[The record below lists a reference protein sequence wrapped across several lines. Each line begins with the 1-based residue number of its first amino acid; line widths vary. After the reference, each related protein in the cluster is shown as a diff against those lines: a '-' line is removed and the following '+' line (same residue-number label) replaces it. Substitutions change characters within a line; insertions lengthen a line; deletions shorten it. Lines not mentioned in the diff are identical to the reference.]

1 MSRSH
6 PNKAVD
12 VVAHQTFPINLGF
25 SAINASLFPCS
36 RLLQQFFPWLTLVVR
51 QPPPALSLRTCP
63 GVAARMPLHSPRGSA
78 ARRRASAPPLP
89 PLSSS
94 HSFHHAR
101 RASAHTVVSPCLVRT
116 APKYIARRSPAACA
130 PSCLQFCYFLIAAAS
145 PRNPP
150 ASVLIPDMA

>member
-25 SAINASLFPCS
+25 SAINSSLFPCS
-36 RLLQQFFPWLTLVVR
+36 RLLQQFFPPRPLSDSRACFLLWLTLVVR

-63 GVAARMPLHSPRGSA
+63 GAAARLPLPPPQGLA
-78 ARRRASAPPLP
+78 ARRPEFAPPLP

-94 HSFHHAR
+94 PSFPHLP
-101 RASAHTVVSPCLVRT
+101 RASPHPHVF
-116 APKYIARRSPAACA
+116 
-130 PSCLQFCYFLIAAAS
+130 PS
-145 PRNPP
+145 
-150 ASVLIPDMA
+150 

>member
-25 SAINASLFPCS
+25 SAINSSLFPCS
-36 RLLQQFFPWLTLVVR
+36 RLLQQFFPPRPLSDSRACFLLWLTLVVR

-63 GVAARMPLHSPRGSA
+63 GVAARMALHSPRGRA
-78 ARRRASAPPLP
+78 ARRPASAPPPP

-94 HSFHHAR
+94 HSFPHAP
-101 RASAHTVVSPCLVRT
+101 RAPAHTLGSPSLV
-116 APKYIARRSPAACA
+116 
-130 PSCLQFCYFLIAAAS
+130 
-145 PRNPP
+145 
-150 ASVLIPDMA
+150 

>member
-25 SAINASLFPCS
+25 SAINSSLFPCS
-36 RLLQQFFPWLTLVVR
+36 RLLQQFFPPRPLSDSRACFLLWLTLVVR

-63 GVAARMPLHSPRGSA
+63 GAAARIPLHSPRRTA
-78 ARRRASAPPLP
+78 ARPRTSAPPPP

-94 HSFHHAR
+94 PSFHHPR
-101 RASAHTVVSPCLVRT
+101 TPSAHSP
-116 APKYIARRSPAACA
+116 
-130 PSCLQFCYFLIAAAS
+130 
-145 PRNPP
+145 
-150 ASVLIPDMA
+150 